1 MREIRHN
8 LWPLPKVELLPERL
22 HYLYPKLLKPKV
34 EKRRKVEIVA
44 DLEEINTN
52 QPKTEEP
59 GTSKRYIHPTPKS
72 KSNTSV
78 QKKEA
83 RVPRKKKTGP
93 LASSSLELINRKHEQ
108 EHLRARF
115 GVTGDNLQQPHPQ
128 KSASASWSQEVRYEL
143 HEGILLANR
152 YEEGRNTNAST
163 SIASLESG
171 STGNSRKRLRS
182 HELDLQRSNVHR
194 EPMDF
199 DLEEK
204 LRRKREMLILEA
216 VKRKANRTLDAVS
229 TPSTSFPG
237 TNVLRESPAFFDSTE
252 LCVPHEFNG
261 DESAD
266 RTFTQLA
273 PFKQTDNRIGYHE
286 GIGNGHSAIGASMD
300 EDFDFSAGL
309 EDGFLSGSYG
319 SHLVEDET
327 HFLQN
332 LNMNN

>member
-52 QPKTEEP
+52 QPKVVRTHFEPLQRILSQTEEP

-128 KSASASWSQEVRYEL
+128 
-143 HEGILLANR
+143 
-152 YEEGRNTNAST
+152 
-163 SIASLESG
+163 
-171 STGNSRKRLRS
+171 
-182 HELDLQRSNVHR
+182 
-194 EPMDF
+194 
-199 DLEEK
+199 
-204 LRRKREMLILEA
+204 
-216 VKRKANRTLDAVS
+216 
-229 TPSTSFPG
+229 
-237 TNVLRESPAFFDSTE
+237 VLY
-252 LCVPHEFNG
+252 H
-261 DESAD
+261 
-266 RTFTQLA
+266 FTICTVL
-273 PFKQTDNRIGYHE
+273 PR
-286 GIGNGHSAIGASMD
+286 
-300 EDFDFSAGL
+300 
-309 EDGFLSGSYG
+309 FL
-319 SHLVEDET
+319 
-327 HFLQN
+327 
-332 LNMNN
+332 